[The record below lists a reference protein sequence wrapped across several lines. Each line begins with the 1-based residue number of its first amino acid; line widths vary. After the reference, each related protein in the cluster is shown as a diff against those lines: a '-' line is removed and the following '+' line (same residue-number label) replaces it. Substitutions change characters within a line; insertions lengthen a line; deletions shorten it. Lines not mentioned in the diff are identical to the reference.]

1 MTRDKC
7 DGSGQKRGLDG
18 YGDTNLHVT
27 LGNIERGDSSVCGTA
42 SQNATDQALGIIR
55 SVMRNWAEIPFRVK
69 RGQFKD
75 DTWEARKMD
84 YLLRV
89 PFF

>member
-1 MTRDKC
+1 MTGQDKNAV
-7 DGSGQKRGLDG
+7 SMSN
-18 YGDTNLHVT
+18 GDTNLHIT
-27 LGNIERGDSSVCGTA
+27 LGNIERGDSSVGGTT

-55 SVMRNWAEIPFRVK
+55 IVMRHWAEIPFQGVK

-75 DTWEARKMD
+75 DAWEARRMD